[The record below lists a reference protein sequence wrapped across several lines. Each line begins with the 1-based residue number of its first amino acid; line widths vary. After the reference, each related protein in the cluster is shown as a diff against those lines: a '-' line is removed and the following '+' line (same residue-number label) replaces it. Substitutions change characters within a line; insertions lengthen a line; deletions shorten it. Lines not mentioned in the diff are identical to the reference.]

1 MLPKFNCR
9 KSDCAMDEYLRIFK
23 GPLKEMFAKNLCGV
37 RLNPKNVGFRSLIM
51 NALERRAH

>member
-23 GPLKEMFAKNLCGV
+23 GPLKEMFAKKLMWGQAE
-37 RLNPKNVGFRSLIM
+37 S
-51 NALERRAH
+51 